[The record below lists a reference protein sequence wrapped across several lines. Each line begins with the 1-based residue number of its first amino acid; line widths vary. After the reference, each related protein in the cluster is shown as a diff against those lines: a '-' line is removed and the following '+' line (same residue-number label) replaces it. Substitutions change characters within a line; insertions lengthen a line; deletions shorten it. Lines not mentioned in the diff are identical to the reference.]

1 MKKKKEKREA
11 PTLSSKAMFMFGK
24 ISTRIYEK
32 RARERES
39 KKMKLHTHT
48 HTQNEREREQ
58 SSLCMRQEENRIKR
72 LNENSV
78 DYYFIFNDYHC

>member
-1 MKKKKEKREA
+1 LFVFFFKDLMSNRGRRDKMKKKKEKREA

-32 RARERES
+32 RERERES

-48 HTQNEREREQ
+48 RTRKMRERE
-58 SSLCMRQEENRIKR
+58 SNP
-72 LNENSV
+72 
-78 DYYFIFNDYHC
+78 HCV